1 MSAWL
6 AQESRIEDTADTARQ
21 KQKVTGLK
29 FTYSCVFTRSVQIL
43 HHSIEEK
50 KL

>member
-6 AQESRIEDTADTARQ
+6 AQESRIEDTADTARHET
-21 KQKVTGLK
+21 KSYGLK

-43 HHSIEEK
+43 HHSIEKK